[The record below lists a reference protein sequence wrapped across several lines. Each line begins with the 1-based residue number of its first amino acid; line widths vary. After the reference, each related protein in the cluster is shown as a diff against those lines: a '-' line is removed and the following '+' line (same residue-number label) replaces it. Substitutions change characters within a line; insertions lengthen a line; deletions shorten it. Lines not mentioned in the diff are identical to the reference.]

1 MFGDGL
7 KGREE
12 DSVMSDSVIDSDLVF
27 TLNAWTRSMEVCFAN
42 ALGQSSS

>member
-12 DSVMSDSVIDSDLVF
+12 DSVVSDCVIDSDLIF
-27 TLNAWTRSMEVCFAN
+27 TLNAWTRSMEVLRRCLRAKW
-42 ALGQSSS
+42 